1 MIAEFVS
8 TWPLFYKAY
17 VAGWLI
23 AFVLS
28 VVGVLVVA
36 RDQIFI
42 GAAVS
47 QASTLGIALA
57 LRVGD
62 LLSRQAAWLRHQ
74 GFLTVMAVVSSTVAA
89 VVTMRRGEGRNSH
102 EALTGWVFLFSSSA
116 AILIVANSPH
126 GTEEIHQVLV
136 STIIGATWGDL
147 LVFGVLGLATALVA
161 GLAHR
166 RLLLLATD
174 PAMAAAVGMRTE
186 LWTVAIAVWLGIAVG
201 LSIRVAGVLYAFGCL
216 VLPALIATNLC
227 REMWPLFVVAPL
239 VAVVTGVVGFVLA
252 HYYDLPPAQ
261 TAVGLLCGLLALA
274 RLWARLVRR

>member
-23 AFVLS
+23 ALVLS

-47 QASTLGIALA
+47 QASALGMALA

-62 LLSRQAAWLRHQ
+62 LLSRQAAWLRNE
-74 GFLTVMAVVSSTVAA
+74 GALAAMAVASSTVAA
-89 VVTMRRGEGRNSH
+89 LITMRGGKGRNSH

-116 AILIVANSPH
+116 AVLIVAHSPH
-126 GTEEIHQVLV
+126 GTEEMHQVLV

-147 LVFGVLGLATALVA
+147 VVFGVLGLATALVVA
-161 GLAHR
+161 VAHR

-174 PAMAAAVGMRTE
+174 PAMAAAVGMRTGP
-186 LWTVAIAVWLGIAVG
+186 WTVALSLWLGIAVG

-227 REMWPLFVVAPL
+227 REMRPLFVVAPL
-239 VAVVTGVVGFVLA
+239 VAVGTGAVGFVLS
-252 HYYDLPPAQ
+252 HHYDLPPAQ
-261 TAVGLLCGLLALA
+261 MTVGLLCGLLAIA
-274 RLWARLVRR
+274 RLKARLGGR